1 MKRNSCYAAFGLL
14 LLVACSKQA
23 ELPVF
28 NTVPDF
34 TLIERSLREVSRQDL
49 AGEVWIADFIFT
61 HCAGTCPLMT
71 AKMRKLQD
79 TLPAEIQLVSFSVDP
94 VQDTPEVLKEYAQRY
109 GADPKR
115 WLFLT
120 GNKDAIYK
128 LSIEGFKLG
137 LDDSGSAAEPITHST
152 RFALVD
158 RQGRIRGYYGMNDET
173 ALVRLAKDVK
183 ALLRGRTDRW

>member
-1 MKRNSCYAAFGLL
+1 MATLWRRYAAFALL
-14 LLVACSKQA
+14 LLVACSNQPA
-23 ELPVF
+23 LPVF
-28 NTVPDF
+28 SAVPEF
-34 TLIERSLREVSRQDL
+34 TLIERSSREVSRQEL
-49 AGEVWIADFIFT
+49 ARKVWIADFIFT

-79 TLPAEIQLVSFSVDP
+79 TLPAEIQFVSFSVDP
-94 VQDTPEVLKEYAQRY
+94 DQDTPEVLKEYAERY

-128 LSIEGFKLG
+128 VSIEGFKLG
-137 LDDSGSAAEPITHST
+137 IDEAGGTVAEPITHST

-158 RQGRIRGYYGMNDET
+158 RQGRIRGYYGMDDES
-173 ALVRLAKDVK
+173 ALDRLAKDVK
-183 ALLRGRTDRW
+183 ALL

>member
-1 MKRNSCYAAFGLL
+1 MTARVAVFLL
-14 LLVACSKQA
+14 LIAAGCTKQ
-23 ELPVF
+23 EPPVF

-34 TLIERSLREVSRQDL
+34 TLIERSARAVNRQEL
-49 AGEVWIADFIFT
+49 VGKVWVADFIFT

-71 AKMRKLQD
+71 SKMRKLQD

-94 VQDTPEVLKEYAQRY
+94 AQDTPEVLKQYAEQN

-120 GNKDAIYK
+120 GNKEAIYK
-128 LSIEGFKLG
+128 LSLDGFKLG
-137 LDDSGSAAEPITHST
+137 LDDTGGSVAEPITHST

-158 RQGRIRGYYGMNDET
+158 RQGRIRGYYGMDDED
-173 ALVRLAKDVK
+173 AMDRLTKDVK
-183 ALLRGRTDRW
+183 ALL